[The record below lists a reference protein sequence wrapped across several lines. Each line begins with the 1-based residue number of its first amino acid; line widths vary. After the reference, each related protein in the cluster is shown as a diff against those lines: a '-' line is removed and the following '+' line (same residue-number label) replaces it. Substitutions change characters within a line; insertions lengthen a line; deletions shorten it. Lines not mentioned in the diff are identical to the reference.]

1 MKSLRCAT
9 TSTTASR
16 CPVNNLYEQGRTY
29 EKDGYFA
36 KWRAIRDDKGRVIV
50 AFCHNMHLGDA

>member
-1 MKSLRCAT
+1 M
-9 TSTTASR
+9 
-16 CPVNNLYEQGRTY
+16 NNLYEQGRTY